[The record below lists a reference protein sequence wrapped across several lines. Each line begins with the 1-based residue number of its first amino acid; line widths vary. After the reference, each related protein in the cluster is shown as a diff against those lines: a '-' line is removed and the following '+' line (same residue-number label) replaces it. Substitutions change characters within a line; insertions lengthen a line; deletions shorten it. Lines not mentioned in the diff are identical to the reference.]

1 MVSIC
6 IIPMYISN
14 KHMLLREI
22 ISICTFAVYI
32 NNKYRLLRQIFIR
45 RTDAEAEVPVL
56 WLPDAKN

>member
-45 RTDAEAEVPVL
+45 RTDAEAEKVK
-56 WLPDAKN
+56 KN

>member
-1 MVSIC
+1 
-6 IIPMYISN
+6 MYISN

-45 RTDAEAEVPVL
+45 RTDAEAEKVK
-56 WLPDAKN
+56 KN